1 MSHTRVLLSHPT
13 ESLRQDHRKIRGLL
27 REYFSLPPEDRSR
40 RGGLFDQI
48 HREILLHFT
57 LEEEILYPA
66 IQKMGGER
74 AQDSLEEAR
83 WGHRLLRQLLTELS
97 QMDSD
102 GEAFDSKVGL
112 LMTNLEHY
120 CDSEERGLFPEVR
133 DMSRELRES
142 LRSRLNSVRERLLE
156 GEQYES

>member
-13 ESLRQDHRKIRGLL
+13 ESLRQDHRRISGLL
-27 REYFSLPPEDRSR
+27 REYFSVPPEDRSR
-40 RGGLFDQI
+40 RGGIFDQI

-66 IQKMGGER
+66 IQKTGVER
-74 AQDSLEEAR
+74 AVESIEEAR

-102 GEAFDSKVGL
+102 GEAFDAKVGL
-112 LMTNLEHY
+112 LKTNFEHY
-120 CDSEERGLFPEVR
+120 SDSEERGLFPEVR
-133 DMSRELRES
+133 DMTREFRES
-142 LRSRLNSVRERLLE
+142 LRSRLEGVRERLLE